1 MLTESIH
8 TDTTI
13 NLISSSE
20 KSIRVHRAVL
30 ATRSPVFDSM
40 FTHDFKENNTSVIN
54 ISDMSIE
61 VCQAFIN
68 YLYDNIEDEELEIY
82 SLDLLAAAEKYG
94 VNDLKKE
101 CEKCL
106 QEDIN
111 IKNILVKLQAAY
123 FYRLPNLKIS
133 CTRYLVQF
141 GKIHEIWDDFDA
153 FIKTLDKD
161 TICEIFHE
169 VVL

>member
-20 KSIRVHRAVL
+20 KSIR
-30 ATRSPVFDSM
+30 
-40 FTHDFKENNTSVIN
+40 
-54 ISDMSIE
+54 
-61 VCQAFIN
+61 
-68 YLYDNIEDEELEIY
+68 
-82 SLDLLAAAEKYG
+82 
-94 VNDLKKE
+94 
-101 CEKCL
+101 
-106 QEDIN
+106 
-111 IKNILVKLQAAY
+111 AY

-161 TICEIFHE
+161 TICELFHQ
-169 VVL
+169 VIL